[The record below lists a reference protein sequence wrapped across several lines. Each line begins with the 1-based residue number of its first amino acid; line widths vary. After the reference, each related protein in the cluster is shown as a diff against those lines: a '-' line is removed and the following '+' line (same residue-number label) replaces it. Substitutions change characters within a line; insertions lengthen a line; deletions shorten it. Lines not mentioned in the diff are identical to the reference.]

1 MTLEIA
7 GKRVTVMGLGHFG
20 GGSGVTR
27 WLAEQQGCE
36 VLVTDQAPAEKLAD
50 SVAGVRDL
58 VDKGMVR
65 LRLGEHNVSDF
76 TDTDVVVANPAVSR
90 PWENRFLR
98 AAEAAG
104 VPITTE
110 IRLLIERLP
119 ERRRIIGI
127 TGSAGKSTTTSM
139 CHHVLKELVKGGGA
153 AVHLGGNLGGSLLGQ
168 YVGPQDWVVLELSSA
183 MLYWLSEGVG
193 YRGAQGFSPH
203 VAVVTNIE
211 ANHLD
216 WHGEFAHYARSKQ
229 QILRDQRA
237 WDFAILGKGAATWEI
252 NHHVALCHVPPPPQC
267 DPGVRLMIP
276 GAHNRVNA
284 WVALAAAAFAT
295 GQPQAELAPALA
307 SFAGL
312 PHRLQLTATG
322 PEGRRF
328 FNDSKATTPEA
339 TRLAVGAFEEEGE
352 VGAGKVHLIVGGY
365 DKKIDLK
372 PVAELAGRLA
382 GMYTIGTV
390 GPTIARLA
398 REAGAGAKV
407 AECDTLERAVA
418 AALGRMGSG
427 EVLLLSPAC
436 ASWDQYVNFERRG
449 EEFARLV
456 LGRLNPDGARP
467 LQGARR

>member
-1 MTLEIA
+1 MTLDIA

-20 GGSGVTR
+20 GGAGVTR
-27 WLAEQQGCE
+27 WLAQSQGCE
-36 VLVTDQAPAEKLAD
+36 VLVTDQAPAEKLVD
-50 SVAGVRDL
+50 SVAEVQDL
-58 VDKGMVR
+58 VDRGIVR

-76 TDTDVVVANPAVSR
+76 TDTDVVVANPAVPR

-104 VPITTE
+104 VPVTTE
-110 IRLLIERLP
+110 IRLLVERLP
-119 ERRRIIGI
+119 ERRRVIGI
-127 TGSAGKSTTTSM
+127 TGSAGKSTTTAM
-139 CHHVLKELVKGGGA
+139 CHRVLNTWANREGVRA
-153 AVHLGGNLGGSLLGQ
+153 HLGGNLGGSLLGAEI
-168 YVGPQDWVVLELSSA
+168 GTQDWVVLELSSA
-183 MLYWLSEGVG
+183 MLHWLSEGAG
-193 YRGAQGFSPH
+193 YPGAVGFSPH

-216 WHGEFAHYARSKQ
+216 WHGDFEHYARSKR
-229 QILRDQRA
+229 QILRNQRA
-237 WDFAILGKGAATWEI
+237 WDFAILGQGATPWEI
-252 NHHVALCHVPPPPQC
+252 NHHVTQCHVPTAPQC

-276 GAHNRVNA
+276 GAHNRMNA

-295 GQPQAELAPALA
+295 GRPQAELAPALA

-312 PHRLQLTATG
+312 PHRLQLAGTG
-322 PEGRRF
+322 AEGRRF

-382 GMYTIGTV
+382 GMYTIGAV
-390 GPTIARLA
+390 GPMIARLA
-398 REAGAGAKV
+398 RESGAGAKV
-407 AECDTLERAVA
+407 VECGSLERAVSG
-418 AALGRMGSG
+418 ALSRMGDG

-456 LGRLNPDGARP
+456 LGGVNLDGARP
-467 LQGARR
+467 IQGANR